1 MDDGGAGKGDA
12 AFTLEQK
19 LGLADWL
26 SRPLRENR
34 WLYIRVAI
42 AATLINIF
50 ALFSSLYT
58 MTVYDR
64 VVPTSAFGSLIG
76 LSIGLFIVMV
86 FDFIMKG
93 LRGYFVDVAGSRL
106 DQRIGRAI
114 FVKILAMRLDQ
125 RRGSIGGMS
134 AIVREVDTIREFFAS
149 ATISAL
155 VDVPFI
161 LLTLTVIALI
171 GGSVVWVPIVLIPI
185 VLIPI
190 VLLIGFALQPAL
202 RKQSSALMGN
212 ALSKQAVLVETI
224 GSLETVKVAG
234 AGPMLDARFDSAM
247 EQQAIVSLRQRII
260 SNLAVNSALT
270 AQMLCYAGVVFVGV
284 FKIADQSMT
293 MGSLIACSILAG
305 RAVAPLSQIAQLLT
319 RIHSARTAYKQ
330 IDALM
335 QQPDEIGENHRTAP
349 MVLEGGIEFRD
360 VDFRYPGAAELA
372 LRNINFRINPGEHVA
387 LIGPIGSGKST
398 VARLI
403 AGLYEPASGLV
414 MVDGIDIR
422 QLEAVSF
429 RAKIGALLQ
438 DNSLLTGTIREN
450 IELAR
455 GSDEEELHR
464 VAQMSG
470 AHDFIATLPHGYELR
485 LSDRGEGLS
494 GGQRQSIALA
504 RAMYGRPPIMVLDEP
519 TSSIDTDTENALI
532 SKMKA
537 ELEGRT
543 LVLITHRPSLLALVD
558 RVMLMSRGRIMVDG
572 TPDQIS
578 KKIALLKVG

>member
-1 MDDGGAGKGDA
+1 MNDGGADKGDG
-12 AFTLEQK
+12 AFTFEER

-26 SRPLRENR
+26 SRPIRENR

-42 AATLINIF
+42 AAALINIF
-50 ALFSSLYT
+50 ALFTSLYT

-64 VVPTSAFGSLIG
+64 VIPTSAFGSLIG
-76 LSIGLFIVMV
+76 LSIGLFIVMI

-114 FVKILAMRLDQ
+114 FAKILAMRLDQ

-134 AIVREVDTIREFFAS
+134 AIVREVETIREFFAS

-161 LLTLTVIALI
+161 LLTLLVIALI

-185 VLIPI
+185 VI
-190 VLLIGFALQPAL
+190 LIGVALQPAL
-202 RKQSSALMGN
+202 RKQSSELLGN

-224 GSLETVKVAG
+224 GSLETVKVSG
-234 AGPMLDARFDSAM
+234 AGPMLDARFDGAM
-247 EQQAIVSLRQRII
+247 EQHAVFSLRQRII

-335 QQPDEIGENHRTAP
+335 QQPDEIGNGNRNAP
-349 MVLEGGIEFRD
+349 MLLEGGIEFRD

-372 LRNINFRINPGEHVA
+372 LRNINFRIKPGEHVA

-422 QLEAVSF
+422 QIQAVSF

-438 DNSLLTGTIREN
+438 DNNLFTGTIREN

-455 GSDEEELHR
+455 DGDEAELQR

-470 AHDFIATLPHGYELR
+470 AYDFIATLPHGYELR

-519 TSSIDTDTENALI
+519 TSSIDTDTENSLI
-532 SKMKA
+532 GKLKT

-543 LVLITHRPSLLALVD
+543 LILITHRPSLLALVD

-572 TPDQIS
+572 TPEQIS
-578 KKIALLKVG
+578 KKMALLKAG

>member
-1 MDDGGAGKGDA
+1 MDDGGAGKGDG
-12 AFTLEQK
+12 AFTLEKK

-34 WLYIRVAI
+34 WLYTRVAI
-42 AATLINIF
+42 AAALINIF
-50 ALFSSLYT
+50 ALFTSLYT

-64 VVPTSAFGSLIG
+64 VIPTSAYGSLIG
-76 LSIGLFIVMV
+76 LTIGLFIVV
-86 FDFIMKG
+86 IFDFIMKG

-114 FVKILAMRLDQ
+114 FAKILAMRLDQ

-134 AIVREVDTIREFFAS
+134 AIVREVETIREFFAS

-161 LLTLTVIALI
+161 LLTLAVIALI
-171 GGSVVWVPIVLIPI
+171 GGSVVWVPI

-202 RKQSSALMGN
+202 RKQSSELLGN
-212 ALSKQAVLVETI
+212 SLSKQAVLVETI
-224 GSLETVKVAG
+224 GSLETVKVSG
-234 AGPMLDARFDSAM
+234 AGPMLDARFDGAM
-247 EQQAIVSLRQRII
+247 EHHAVASLRQRII

-284 FKIADQSMT
+284 FKIADQSIT

-335 QQPDEIGENHRTAP
+335 QQPDEIGEGHRNVP
-349 MVLEGGIEFRD
+349 MLLKGGIEFRD

-372 LRNINFRINPGEHVA
+372 LRNINFRIKPGEHVA

-429 RAKIGALLQ
+429 RSKIGALLQ
-438 DNSLLTGTIREN
+438 DNNLFTGTIREN

-455 GSDEEELHR
+455 EGDEAELQR

-470 AHDFIATLPHGYELR
+470 AHDFISTLPHGYELR

-532 SKMKA
+532 NKLKA

-543 LVLITHRPSLLALVD
+543 LILITHRPSLLALVD

-578 KKIALLKVG
+578 QKIALLKVG

>member
-1 MDDGGAGKGDA
+1 MADGGAGKSDG
-12 AFTLEQK
+12 AFTFEEK
-19 LGLADWL
+19 LGLSEWL

-34 WLYIRVAI
+34 WLYARVAI
-42 AATLINIF
+42 AAALINIF
-50 ALFSSLYT
+50 ALFTSLYT

-76 LSIGLFIVMV
+76 LSIGLFVV
-86 FDFIMKG
+86 LVLDFVMKG

-114 FVKILAMRLDQ
+114 FAKILAMRLDQ

-134 AIVREVDTIREFFAS
+134 AIVREVETIREFFAS

-161 LLTLTVIALI
+161 LLTLLVIALI

-185 VLIPI
+185 V
-190 VLLIGFALQPAL
+190 VLIGFALQPAL
-202 RKQSSALMGN
+202 RKQSSELLGN

-234 AGPMLDARFDSAM
+234 AGPMLDARFDGAM
-247 EQQAIVSLRQRII
+247 EQQALVSLRQRII
-260 SNLAVNSALT
+260 SNLAVNSAMT

-284 FKIADQSMT
+284 YKIADQSMT

-319 RIHSARTAYKQ
+319 RIHSARTAYRQ

-335 QQPDEIGENHRTAP
+335 QQPDEIGDGHRNAP

-372 LRNINFRINPGEHVA
+372 LRNINFRIKPGEHVA

-438 DNSLLTGTIREN
+438 DNNLFTGTIREN
-450 IELAR
+450 IVLAR
-455 GSDEEELHR
+455 DGDEAELQR

-470 AHDFIATLPHGYELR
+470 AHDFIATLPNGYELR

-519 TSSIDTDTENALI
+519 TSSIDTDTENSLI
-532 SKMKA
+532 GKMRS

-543 LVLITHRPSLLALVD
+543 LILITHRPSLLAMVD
-558 RVMLMSRGRIMVDG
+558 RVMLMSRGRIVVDG

>member
-1 MDDGGAGKGDA
+1 MVDGGAGKSDG
-12 AFTLEQK
+12 AFTFEEK
-19 LGLADWL
+19 LGLSEWL

-34 WLYIRVAI
+34 WLYARVAI
-42 AATLINIF
+42 AAALINIF
-50 ALFSSLYT
+50 ALFTSLYT

-76 LSIGLFIVMV
+76 LSIGLFVV
-86 FDFIMKG
+86 LVLDFVMKG

-114 FVKILAMRLDQ
+114 FAKILAMRLDQ

-134 AIVREVDTIREFFAS
+134 AIVREVETIREFFAS

-161 LLTLTVIALI
+161 LLTLLVIALI

-185 VLIPI
+185 V
-190 VLLIGFALQPAL
+190 VLIGFALQPAL
-202 RKQSSALMGN
+202 RKQSSELLGN

-234 AGPMLDARFDSAM
+234 AGPMLDARFDGAM
-247 EQQAIVSLRQRII
+247 EQQALVSLRQRII

-284 FKIADQSMT
+284 YKIADQSMT

-319 RIHSARTAYKQ
+319 RIHSARTAYRQ

-335 QQPDEIGENHRTAP
+335 QQPDEIGDGHRNAP

-372 LRNINFRINPGEHVA
+372 LRNINFRIKPGEHVA

-438 DNSLLTGTIREN
+438 DNNLFTGTIREN
-450 IELAR
+450 IVLAR
-455 GSDEEELHR
+455 DGDEAELQR

-470 AHDFIATLPHGYELR
+470 AHDFIATLPNGYELR

-519 TSSIDTDTENALI
+519 TSSIDTDTENSLI
-532 SKMKA
+532 GKMRS

-543 LVLITHRPSLLALVD
+543 LILITHRPSLLAMVD
-558 RVMLMSRGRIMVDG
+558 RVMLMSRGRIVVDG

>member
-1 MDDGGAGKGDA
+1 MDDGGAGKGDG
-12 AFTLEQK
+12 AFTLEKK

-34 WLYIRVAI
+34 WLYTRVAI
-42 AATLINIF
+42 AAALINIF
-50 ALFSSLYT
+50 ALFTSLYT

-64 VVPTSAFGSLIG
+64 VIPTSAYGSLIG
-76 LSIGLFIVMV
+76 LTIGLFIVV
-86 FDFIMKG
+86 IFDFIMKG

-114 FVKILAMRLDQ
+114 FAKILAMRLDQ

-134 AIVREVDTIREFFAS
+134 AIVREVETIREFFAS

-161 LLTLTVIALI
+161 LLTLAVIALI
-171 GGSVVWVPIVLIPI
+171 GGSVVWVPI

-202 RKQSSALMGN
+202 RKQSSELLGN
-212 ALSKQAVLVETI
+212 SLSKQAVLVETI
-224 GSLETVKVAG
+224 GSLETVKVSG
-234 AGPMLDARFDSAM
+234 AGPMLDARFDGAM
-247 EQQAIVSLRQRII
+247 EHHAVASLRQRII

-335 QQPDEIGENHRTAP
+335 QQPDEIGEGHRNAP
-349 MVLEGGIEFRD
+349 MLLEGGIEFRD

-372 LRNINFRINPGEHVA
+372 LRNINFRIKPGEHVA

-429 RAKIGALLQ
+429 RSKIGALLQ
-438 DNSLLTGTIREN
+438 DNNLFTGTIREN

-455 GSDEEELHR
+455 EGDEAELQR

-470 AHDFIATLPHGYELR
+470 AHDFISTLPHGYELR

-532 SKMKA
+532 SKLKA

-543 LVLITHRPSLLALVD
+543 LILITHRPSLLALVD

-578 KKIALLKVG
+578 QKIALLKVG

>member
-1 MDDGGAGKGDA
+1 
-12 AFTLEQK
+12 
-19 LGLADWL
+19 
-26 SRPLRENR
+26 
-34 WLYIRVAI
+34 
-42 AATLINIF
+42 
-50 ALFSSLYT
+50 
-58 MTVYDR
+58 
-64 VVPTSAFGSLIG
+64 
-76 LSIGLFIVMV
+76 
-86 FDFIMKG
+86 MKG

-114 FVKILAMRLDQ
+114 FAKILAMRLDQ

-134 AIVREVDTIREFFAS
+134 AIVREVETIREFFAS

-161 LLTLTVIALI
+161 LLTLLVIALI
-171 GGSVVWVPIVLIPI
+171 GGSVVWVPI

-202 RKQSSALMGN
+202 RKQSSELLGN
-212 ALSKQAVLVETI
+212 SLSKQAVLVETI
-224 GSLETVKVAG
+224 GSLETVKVSG
-234 AGPMLDARFDSAM
+234 AGPMLDARFDGAM
-247 EQQAIVSLRQRII
+247 EQHAVASLRQRII

-284 FKIADQSMT
+284 YKIADQSMT

-335 QQPDEIGENHRTAP
+335 QQPDEIGDSHRSAP

-372 LRNINFRINPGEHVA
+372 LRSINFRIQPGEHVA
-387 LIGPIGSGKST
+387 LIGPIGSGTST

-422 QLEAVSF
+422 QLEAASF

-438 DNSLLTGTIREN
+438 DNNLFTGSIREN
-450 IELAR
+450 IELSRA
-455 GSDEEELHR
+455 GDDAELHR

>member
-1 MDDGGAGKGDA
+1 MNDSGAGKGDG
-12 AFTLEQK
+12 AFTFEQK

-42 AATLINIF
+42 AAALINIF
-50 ALFSSLYT
+50 ALFTALYT

-64 VVPTSAFGSLIG
+64 VIPTSAFGSLIG
-76 LSIGLFIVMV
+76 LTIGMLIVMI

-106 DQRIGRAI
+106 DQRVGRAI
-114 FVKILAMRLDQ
+114 FAKLLAMRLDQ
-125 RRGSIGGMS
+125 RRGSIGGLS
-134 AIVREVDTIREFFAS
+134 AIVREVETIREFFAS

-161 LLTLTVIALI
+161 LLTLLVIALI
-171 GGSVVWVPIVLIPI
+171 GGSVVWVPIVLIP
-185 VLIPI
+185 L

-202 RKQSSALMGN
+202 RKQSSELLGN
-212 ALSKQAVLVETI
+212 SLSKQAVLVETI
-224 GSLETVKVAG
+224 GSLETVKVSG

-247 EQQAIVSLRQRII
+247 EQHAVASLRQRII

-270 AQMLCYAGVVFVGV
+270 AQMMCYAGVVFVGV
-284 FKIADQSMT
+284 YKIADQSMT

-335 QQPDEIGENHRTAP
+335 QQPDEIGDSHRNAP

-372 LRNINFRINPGEHVA
+372 LRNINFRIKPGEHVA

-429 RAKIGALLQ
+429 RSKIGALLQ
-438 DNSLLTGTIREN
+438 DNNLFTGTIREN

-455 GSDEEELHR
+455 QGDEAELHR

-532 SKMKA
+532 GKMKT

-543 LVLITHRPSLLALVD
+543 LILITHRPSLLALVD

>member
-1 MDDGGAGKGDA
+1 MDDGGAGKGDG
-12 AFTLEQK
+12 AFTFEQK

-42 AATLINIF
+42 AAALINIF
-50 ALFSSLYT
+50 ALFTALYT

-64 VVPTSAFGSLIG
+64 VIPTSAFGSLIG
-76 LSIGLFIVMV
+76 LSIGLFIVMI

-114 FVKILAMRLDQ
+114 FAKILAMRLDQ

-134 AIVREVDTIREFFAS
+134 AIVREVETIREFFAS

-161 LLTLTVIALI
+161 LLTLLVIALI
-171 GGSVVWVPIVLIPI
+171 GGSVVWVPIVLIP
-185 VLIPI
+185 L

-202 RKQSSALMGN
+202 RKQSSELLGN
-212 ALSKQAVLVETI
+212 SLSKQAVLVETI
-224 GSLETVKVAG
+224 GSLETVKVSG

-247 EQQAIVSLRQRII
+247 EQHAVASLRQRII

-270 AQMLCYAGVVFVGV
+270 AQMMCYAGVVFVGV

-335 QQPDEIGENHRTAP
+335 QQPDEIGDSHRNAP

-372 LRNINFRINPGEHVA
+372 LRNINFRIKPGEHVA

-429 RAKIGALLQ
+429 RSKIGALLQ
-438 DNSLLTGTIREN
+438 DNNLFTGTIREN

-455 GSDEEELHR
+455 QGDEAELHR

-543 LVLITHRPSLLALVD
+543 LVLITHRPNLLALVD

>member
-1 MDDGGAGKGDA
+1 MDDGGAGKSDG
-12 AFTLEQK
+12 AFTFEEK

-26 SRPLRENR
+26 SKPLRENR

-42 AATLINIF
+42 AAALINIF
-50 ALFSSLYT
+50 ALFTSLYT

-64 VVPTSAFGSLIG
+64 VIPTSAFGSLIG
-76 LSIGLFIVMV
+76 LSIGLFIVMI

-114 FVKILAMRLDQ
+114 FAKILAMRLDQ

-134 AIVREVDTIREFFAS
+134 AIVREVETIREFFAS

-161 LLTLTVIALI
+161 LLTLLVIALI
-171 GGSVVWVPIVLIPI
+171 GGSVVWVPI

-202 RKQSSALMGN
+202 RKQSSELLGN
-212 ALSKQAVLVETI
+212 SLSKQAVLVETI
-224 GSLETVKVAG
+224 GSLETVKVSG
-234 AGPMLDARFDSAM
+234 AGPMLDARFDGAM
-247 EQQAIVSLRQRII
+247 EQHAVASLRQRII

-284 FKIADQSMT
+284 YKIADQSMT

-335 QQPDEIGENHRTAP
+335 QQPDEIGDGHRSAP

-372 LRNINFRINPGEHVA
+372 LRNINFRIQPGEHVA

-438 DNSLLTGTIREN
+438 DNNLFTGSIREN
-450 IELAR
+450 IELSRA
-455 GSDEEELHR
+455 GDDAELHR

>member
-1 MDDGGAGKGDA
+1 MDDGGAGKSDG
-12 AFTLEQK
+12 AFTFEEK

-26 SRPLRENR
+26 SKPLRENR

-42 AATLINIF
+42 AAALINIF
-50 ALFSSLYT
+50 ALFTSLYT

-64 VVPTSAFGSLIG
+64 VIPTSAFGSLIG
-76 LSIGLFIVMV
+76 LSIGLFIVMI

-114 FVKILAMRLDQ
+114 FAKILAMRLDQ

-134 AIVREVDTIREFFAS
+134 AIVREVETIREFFAS

-161 LLTLTVIALI
+161 LLTLLVIALI
-171 GGSVVWVPIVLIPI
+171 GGSVVWVPI

-202 RKQSSALMGN
+202 RKQSSELLGN
-212 ALSKQAVLVETI
+212 SLSKQAVLVETI
-224 GSLETVKVAG
+224 GSLETVKVSG
-234 AGPMLDARFDSAM
+234 AGPMLDARFDGAM
-247 EQQAIVSLRQRII
+247 EQHAVASLRQRII

-284 FKIADQSMT
+284 YKIADQSMT

-305 RAVAPLSQIAQLLT
+305 RADAPLSQIAQLLT

-335 QQPDEIGENHRTAP
+335 QQPDEIGDGHRSAP

-372 LRNINFRINPGEHVA
+372 LRNINFRIQPGEHVA

-438 DNSLLTGTIREN
+438 DNNLFTGSIREN
-450 IELAR
+450 IELSRA
-455 GSDEEELHR
+455 GDDAELHR